1 MLKTVL
7 AVSLLA
13 AGLNVPLWAA
23 ENSALATMVVTS
35 AGAANAQMQ
44 SFDAVV
50 EAIRQTALAAQ
61 VSGAIV
67 SLQVKVGDQVK
78 AGQELL
84 RIDARSANQNA
95 AASHAQVE
103 AARASLHVAAKDFE
117 RQKQLFQKQYISQAA
132 LDRSQA
138 QFQATQ
144 AQVQALQSQSDAA
157 QTQSHY
163 FVVQAPY
170 AGVVSE
176 VAVTLGD
183 MAMPGKTL
191 LVMHDPA
198 AMRITA
204 TIAQSAMAANYA
216 NVQFEIPGLQSIPTR
231 MDAGS
236 GSVLPVM
243 DAATHTAQI
252 RVGIPASVK
261 GAAPGMFAR
270 VWLATDKTTQAE
282 GKVQRLYVPSQVV
295 VRRAELIAV
304 YVVDDKGKVYLRQVR
319 LGNTVGEQVEVLS
332 GLRAGEKVATQP
344 QAAAKVR

>member
-1 MLKTVL
+1 MKTVL

-13 AGLNVPLWAA
+13 AGLSAPLWAA
-23 ENSALATMVVTS
+23 ERGALATMVVTS
-35 AGAANAQMQ
+35 SGAVNAQMQ

-50 EAIRQTALAAQ
+50 EAVRQTAVAAQ

-144 AQVQALQSQSDAA
+144 AQVQAMQSQSDAA
-157 QTQSHY
+157 QTQSRF
-163 FVVQAPY
+163 FVVKAPY

-176 VAVTLGD
+176 VVVTLGE

-216 NVQFEIPGLQSIPTR
+216 NVQFEIPGLQSMPTR

-282 GKVQRLYVPSQVV
+282 GKVQRLYVPIQVV

>member
-23 ENSALATMVVTS
+23 ENSALATVVVTS

-138 QFQATQ
+138 QYQATQ

-157 QTQSHY
+157 QTQSRF

-282 GKVQRLYVPSQVV
+282 VKVQRLYVPSQVV

>member
-1 MLKTVL
+1 MKTVL

-13 AGLNVPLWAA
+13 AGLNVPSWAA
-23 ENSALATMVVTS
+23 ENSALATVVVTS

-50 EAIRQTALAAQ
+50 EAVRQTAVAAQ

-157 QTQSHY
+157 QTQSRF

-183 MAMPGKTL
+183 MAIPGKTL

-198 AMRITA
+198 ALRITA
-204 TIAQSAMAANYA
+204 SIAQSAMASH
-216 NVQFEIPGLQSIPTR
+216 VDKVLFEIPGLPILPAR
-231 MDAGS
+231 MDAGA
-236 GSVLPVM
+236 GSVLPVI
-243 DAATHTAQI
+243 DAATHTAQL
-252 RVGIPASVK
+252 RVNIPASVK

-282 GKVQRLYVPSQVV
+282 GKVQRLYVPIQVV

-304 YVVDDKGKVYLRQVR
+304 YVVDDKGKVNLRQVR

>member
-1 MLKTVL
+1 MMKTVI

-13 AGLNVPLWAA
+13 AGLSGSLWAA
-23 ENSALATMVVTS
+23 ESGALKTFVVTS
-35 AGAANAQMQ
+35 AGAVNAEMQ

-50 EAIRQTALAAQ
+50 EPVRQTALAAQ
-61 VSGAIV
+61 VPGAIV
-67 SLQVKVGDQVK
+67 SLHVKVGDQVK

-95 AASHAQVE
+95 AASHSQVE
-103 AARASLHVAAKDFE
+103 AARASLNVAAKDFE

-157 QTQSHY
+157 QTQSRF

-170 AGVVSE
+170 SGVVSE

-204 TIAQSAMAANYA
+204 SIAQSAIPANLGK
-216 NVQFEIPGLQSIPTR
+216 VQFEIPSSHSMPIR
-231 MDAGS
+231 MDAATS
-236 GSVLPVM
+236 AVLPVI
-243 DAATHTAQI
+243 DASTHTAQI
-252 RVGIPASVK
+252 RVNIPASVK
-261 GAAPGMFAR
+261 GLIPGMFAR
-270 VWLATDKTTQAE
+270 VWIAADKTTQSE
-282 GKVQRLYVPSQVV
+282 GKAQRLYVPTQVV
-295 VRRAELIAV
+295 VKRAELMAV
-304 YVVDDKGKVYLRQVR
+304 YVVDEKGNAKLRQVR

-332 GLRAGEKVATQP
+332 GLRAGDKVATDP